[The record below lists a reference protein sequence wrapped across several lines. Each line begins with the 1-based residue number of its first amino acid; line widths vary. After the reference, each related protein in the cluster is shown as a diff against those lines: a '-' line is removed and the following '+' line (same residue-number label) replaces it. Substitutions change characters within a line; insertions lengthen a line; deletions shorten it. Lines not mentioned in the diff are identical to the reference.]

1 MKEVLRTHNLA
12 HAHSFQAALEGAGID
27 SRLHGDQAGY
37 AVGISVIVTNESDA
51 TEALAILKHLEQP
64 DTGSDSS

>member
-12 HAHSFQAALEGAGID
+12 HAHSFQAALESAGID

-37 AVGISVIVTNESDA
+37 AVDVGVSVIVTNESDA
-51 TEALAILKHLEQP
+51 TEALAILKRLERP
-64 DTGSDSS
+64 